1 MQRRSIVDR
10 AIARSAYPD
19 PPPSPAIRR
28 RDANQ
33 PVATRI
39 ADIEREAD
47 AVADERPPVAIE
59 TAPEAATVK
68 PAPEA
73 AAIDETRSAEAATE
87 ATAAKAAAEP
97 TATEPTAEPTDTED
111 TAKSADTETDAA
123 AATPAAAEPA
133 AAPEAAAAMAAT
145 LRKGIAGDRGDGKRR
160 RERQCGYCFTDH
172 GHFLCLSPQGERM
185 LFCS

>member
-47 AVADERPPVAIE
+47 AVANERPPVAIE
-59 TAPEAATVK
+59 TAPEPAAI
-68 PAPEA
+68 EA
-73 AAIDETRSAEAATE
+73 TPAAIDETRSAEAATE

-97 TATEPTAEPTDTED
+97 TATEATAEPT
-111 TAKSADTETDAA
+111 ATETAAAEAA
-123 AATPAAAEPA
+123 AAKPAAAESA
-133 AAPEAAAAMAAT
+133 AAAEAAAAMAARE
-145 LRKGIAGDRGDGKRR
+145 RKGIAGDRGDGKRR

-185 LFCS
+185 LFCG

>member
-19 PPPSPAIRR
+19 APPSPAIRR

-87 ATAAKAAAEP
+87 ATATETAAAE
-97 TATEPTAEPTDTED
+97 
-111 TAKSADTETDAA
+111 AA
-123 AATPAAAEPA
+123 AANPAAAESA

-145 LRKGIAGDRGDGKRR
+145 LRKGIAGDRGDG
-160 RERQCGYCFTDH
+160 
-172 GHFLCLSPQGERM
+172 
-185 LFCS
+185 